1 MPRTVQPKPKS
12 AGGTVKATTS
22 SGSIPSG
29 PPISPGE
36 LETLQ
41 QNLVKRLII
50 TGEWNRLSAILKD
63 RLDESGW
70 MDDVSNKAKEYA
82 LQQDPLHFKTLVQ
95 ELTPNA
101 EATVPA
107 DIKEEITSL
116 LRTWIDENTEN

>member
-1 MPRTVQPKPKS
+1 MESVGREKTAAFLYRYLS
-12 AGGTVKATTS
+12 Y
-22 SGSIPSG
+22 
-29 PPISPGE
+29 SPVLFYG
-36 LETLQ
+36 
-41 QNLVKRLII
+41 R
-50 TGEWNRLSAILKD
+50 RLSAILKD